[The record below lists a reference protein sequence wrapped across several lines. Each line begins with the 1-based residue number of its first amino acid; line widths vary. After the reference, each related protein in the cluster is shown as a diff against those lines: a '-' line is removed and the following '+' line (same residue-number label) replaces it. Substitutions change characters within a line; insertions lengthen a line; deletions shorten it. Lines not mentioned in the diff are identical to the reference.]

1 MNVQRNC
8 CYVHCILMPIK
19 LTTFCSRSTAFAY
32 LKLEYIFLI
41 IASVLQLWSH
51 RPARAKAPQVSA
63 LLGVFSVAYLR
74 IFQYVP
80 GRSMQLTHSVC
91 IVEPN
96 KADCLLNF
104 NYNSEVPNQRTFKS
118 KNFCLWSY
126 ILLLTLI
133 LRRTHHQEDITCVHS
148 FAVTAQ
154 GHFELLFWLT
164 PTTNLQFFGH
174 KGPTTNGKSKEIKIK
189 WPPGAHVCAVYL
201 FTGKNGLADPP
212 CF

>member
-1 MNVQRNC
+1 
-8 CYVHCILMPIK
+8 MPIK
-19 LTTFCSRSTAFAY
+19 LTTFCYEVQFSPIKKF
-32 LKLEYIFLI
+32 EYIFLVICNMYGCGATDLLGPKPCRFLPYWASSVWRTYIYI
-41 IASVLQLWSH
+41 IA
-51 RPARAKAPQVSA
+51 RAWT
-63 LLGVFSVAYLR
+63 
-74 IFQYVP
+74 IH
-80 GRSMQLTHSVC
+80 LTHSLC
-91 IVEPN
+91 MHCEPN
-96 KADCLLNF
+96 KADSPPNF

-154 GHFELLFWLT
+154 GHFKLLFWLT

-174 KGPTTNGKSKEIKIK
+174 EGPTTNGKSKEMKIK